1 MELEKEPNVS
11 SLDDPFSGGRVRL
24 TPMMKIITKGTKII
38 GPPLRVSVQNTPIS
52 QWRRRKDLENLVAL
66 ISAQLSLL
74 PLILSLIFIRYKI
87 SFEMRACG

>member
-1 MELEKEPNVS
+1 MRRQHATR
-11 SLDDPFSGGRVRL
+11 RVR
-24 TPMMKIITKGTKII
+24 
-38 GPPLRVSVQNTPIS
+38 RVVGGGGSAIPPIS

-87 SFEMRACG
+87 SIKMMPQPLNLMRFQPSYPRS